1 MNHSAPKILYTASS
15 SAHLVSFHL
24 PYLAAL
30 RSLGWDVTAAAN
42 GSGEDLGE
50 GVRFLAVPFTKSFAS
65 PKNFRAAALLARDIR
80 KNRYDVIVT
89 HTSLA
94 AFFTR
99 LGVMLAGKKHTR
111 VVNTVHGYLFDGD
124 SGALRRT
131 VLLAAEKLTAG
142 VTDDILVMNRCDE
155 QIAKKHRLCRGN
167 VYFIPGMGVDFSRFP
182 PAAPEERAAA
192 KAAYFLPE
200 DAVCLVCAAEFS
212 KRKNQTL
219 LLQTLARLPENYYL
233 LLPGDGALLQE
244 CKAEAETLGIS
255 SRSRFPGRISDVRG
269 ALAAADIC
277 VSASRSEGL
286 PFAVMEAMHTALPC
300 VLTRVKGHEDL
311 LEGSS
316 AGYLVPFGD
325 AAAFA
330 EAVQT
335 LGRDAALR
343 ALAEQY
349 LHEGIDTLLTA
360 FYPRFCPIL
369 PGTEACPTH
378 SSTLSAES
386 KEGAALFIV
395 QRENHGEGAPSGDA
409 SAAPDRMCRRKYTT
423 RSICRAYTR
432 KRVPS
437 APRRSI
443 LPSTRRRSAPRQAA
457 LQAFAALGARA

>member
-1 MNHSAPKILYTASS
+1 MCNHTPKILYAASS
-15 SAHLVSFHL
+15 SAHFRSFHL

-42 GSGEDLGE
+42 GSGEGLGD
-50 GVRFLAVPFTKSFAS
+50 GVRFLAVPFTKSFVS
-65 PKNFRAAALLARDIR
+65 PRNFRAAALLARDIR
-80 KNRYDVIVT
+80 ENRYDVIVT

-99 LGVMLAGKKHTR
+99 LGVMLAGKQRTR

-124 SGALRRT
+124 TGALRRT

-155 QIAKKHRLCRGN
+155 TIAKEHRLCRGS

-182 PAAPEERAAA
+182 SAAPEERAAA
-192 KAAYFLPE
+192 RAAYSLPE

-219 LLQTLARLPENYYL
+219 LLQTLARLPENYHL

-244 CKAEAETLGIS
+244 CKARAGELGVAP
-255 SRSRFPGRISDVRG
+255 RCRFPGRLSDVRG

-286 PFAVMEAMHTALPC
+286 PFAVMEAMHMELPC
-300 VLTRVKGHEDL
+300 VLTRVKGHADL
-311 LEGSS
+311 LEGSG
-316 AGYLVPFGD
+316 AGFLVPFGD

-330 EAVQT
+330 GAVQT

-343 ALAEQY
+343 K
-349 LHEGIDTLLTA
+349 TM
-360 FYPRFCPIL
+360 
-369 PGTEACPTH
+369 
-378 SSTLSAES
+378 
-386 KEGAALFIV
+386 GAA
-395 QRENHGEGAPSGDA
+395 AAA
-409 SAAPDRMCRRKYTT
+409 SVETYALDR
-423 RSICRAYTR
+423 
-432 KRVPS
+432 V
-437 APRRSI
+437 
-443 LPSTRRRSAPRQAA
+443 LPEVLPYFTKH
-457 LQAFAALGARA
+457 

>member
-1 MNHSAPKILYTASS
+1 MSVFRRFAAQRGSPPRAYAAIFYHKWFVSSTVSVIIRCRKYRTGGRHEPFRTENFIYRLQQRAFGELS
-15 SAHLVSFHL
+15 SAVSRR
-24 PYLAAL
+24 AAL
-30 RSLGWDVTAAAN
+30 ARLGCDRR
-42 GSGEDLGE
+42 GERRGEDLGE

-192 KAAYFLPE
+192 RAAYSLPE

-212 KRKNQTL
+212 KRKNQAL
-219 LLQTLARLPENYYL
+219 LLQTLTRLPENYYL

-255 SRSRFPGRISDVRG
+255 SRSRFPGRLSDVCG

-311 LEGSS
+311 LEGSG
-316 AGYLVPFGD
+316 AGCLVPFGD

-343 ALAEQY
+343 A
-349 LHEGIDTLLTA
+349 
-360 FYPRFCPIL
+360 RM
-369 PGTEACPTH
+369 
-378 SSTLSAES
+378 
-386 KEGAALFIV
+386 GAAANESTEKYAL
-395 QRENHGEGAPSGDA
+395 
-409 SAAPDRMCRRKYTT
+409 DRVLPEVLPHFT
-423 RSICRAYTR
+423 RH
-432 KRVPS
+432 
-437 APRRSI
+437 
-443 LPSTRRRSAPRQAA
+443 
-457 LQAFAALGARA
+457 

>member
-192 KAAYFLPE
+192 KAAYSLPE

-219 LLQTLARLPENYYL
+219 LLQTLTRLPENYYL
-233 LLPGDGALLQE
+233 LLPGDGALLQA
-244 CKAEAETLGIS
+244 CKAEAETLG
-255 SRSRFPGRISDVRG
+255 RH
-269 ALAAADIC
+269 DI
-277 VSASRSEGL
+277 
-286 PFAVMEAMHTALPC
+286 
-300 VLTRVKGHEDL
+300 
-311 LEGSS
+311 
-316 AGYLVPFGD
+316 
-325 AAAFA
+325 
-330 EAVQT
+330 
-335 LGRDAALR
+335 R
-343 ALAEQY
+343 ALAVFVPGGNVD
-349 LHEGIDTLLTA
+349 HVGVFAAGLLT
-360 FYPRFCPIL
+360 FGKCLFDDFGHGRVIL
-369 PGTEACPTH
+369 RVKKAVSPFA
-378 SSTLSAES
+378 S
-386 KEGAALFIV
+386 
-395 QRENHGEGAPSGDA
+395 APSDIVKADTDGWNGIVK
-409 SAAPDRMCRRKYTT
+409 RTVCR
-423 RSICRAYTR
+423 
-432 KRVPS
+432 
-437 APRRSI
+437 
-443 LPSTRRRSAPRQAA
+443 
-457 LQAFAALGARA
+457 

>member
-155 QIAKKHRLCRGN
+155 AIAKKHRLCRGN

-192 KAAYFLPE
+192 KAAYSLPE
-200 DAVCLVCAAEFS
+200 DSVALVCAAEFS
-212 KRKNQTL
+212 KRKNQAL
-219 LLQTLARLPENYYL
+219 LLQALARLPDN
-233 LLPGDGALLQE
+233 
-244 CKAEAETLGIS
+244 
-255 SRSRFPGRISDVRG
+255 
-269 ALAAADIC
+269 
-277 VSASRSEGL
+277 
-286 PFAVMEAMHTALPC
+286 
-300 VLTRVKGHEDL
+300 
-311 LEGSS
+311 
-316 AGYLVPFGD
+316 
-325 AAAFA
+325 
-330 EAVQT
+330 
-335 LGRDAALR
+335 
-343 ALAEQY
+343 
-349 LHEGIDTLLTA
+349 
-360 FYPRFCPIL
+360 
-369 PGTEACPTH
+369 
-378 SSTLSAES
+378 
-386 KEGAALFIV
+386 
-395 QRENHGEGAPSGDA
+395 
-409 SAAPDRMCRRKYTT
+409 
-423 RSICRAYTR
+423 
-432 KRVPS
+432 
-437 APRRSI
+437 
-443 LPSTRRRSAPRQAA
+443 
-457 LQAFAALGARA
+457 

>member
-42 GSGEDLGE
+42 GSGEGLGE
-50 GVRFLAVPFTKSFAS
+50 GVRFLAVPFTKSFVS

-192 KAAYFLPE
+192 KAAYSLPE

-311 LEGSS
+311 LEGSG

-325 AAAFA
+325 TAAFA

-343 ALAEQY
+343 A
-349 LHEGIDTLLTA
+349 
-360 FYPRFCPIL
+360 RM
-369 PGTEACPTH
+369 
-378 SSTLSAES
+378 
-386 KEGAALFIV
+386 GAAAN
-395 QRENHGEGAPSGDA
+395 ESTE
-409 SAAPDRMCRRKYTT
+409 KY
-423 RSICRAYTR
+423 
-432 KRVPS
+432 
-437 APRRSI
+437 
-443 LPSTRRRSAPRQAA
+443 
-457 LQAFAALGARA
+457 ALGRVLPEVLAHFTEKMQI

>member
-1 MNHSAPKILYTASS
+1 MSSCTPKILYTASS
-15 SAHLVSFHL
+15 SAHLRSFHL

-42 GSGEDLGE
+42 GSGEGLGE
-50 GVRFLAVPFTKSFAS
+50 GVRFFGVPFTKSFVS

-124 SGALRRT
+124 TGALRRT

-155 QIAKKHRLCRGN
+155 AIAKKHRLCCGD
-167 VYFIPGMGVDFSRFP
+167 VYFIPGMGVDFARFS

-192 KAAYFLPE
+192 RAAYSLPE

-212 KRKNQTL
+212 QRKNQTL
-219 LLQTLARLPENYYL
+219 LLHTLSRLPENHYL
-233 LLPGDGALLQE
+233 LLPGDGALLE
-244 CKAEAETLGIS
+244 DCKAEAETLGLS
-255 SRSRFPGRISDVRG
+255 SRCRFPGQLTDVRG

-286 PFAVMEAMHTALPC
+286 PFAVMEAMHMALPC

-311 LEGSS
+311 LDSS
-316 AGYLVPFGD
+316 GAGYLVPFGD

-343 ALAEQY
+343 
-349 LHEGIDTLLTA
+349 G
-360 FYPRFCPIL
+360 
-369 PGTEACPTH
+369 
-378 SSTLSAES
+378 
-386 KEGAALFIV
+386 KMGAAAK
-395 QRENHGEGAPSGDA
+395 ENTEKYAL
-409 SAAPDRMCRRKYTT
+409 DRVL
-423 RSICRAYTR
+423 SEVLAYFT
-432 KRVPS
+432 
-437 APRRSI
+437 
-443 LPSTRRRSAPRQAA
+443 QH
-457 LQAFAALGARA
+457 